1 MKKTMLMICATL
13 VLCVL
18 ALSLSKNMS
27 ASANGGTSAIPSA
40 TPPTHR
46 QWEYTYDLT
55 GYEYFN
61 RGVSDGDVLT
71 KMKQHGVEGWEL
83 AAIVP
88 EMHEDKQGHR
98 QYTATLIYK
107 RPK

>member
-1 MKKTMLMICATL
+1 MRAGSRFGEEYARPSEWTDCSDSIGAAA
-13 VLCVL
+13 L
-18 ALSLSKNMS
+18 A
-27 ASANGGTSAIPSA
+27 AAV
-40 TPPTHR
+40 
-46 QWEYTYDLT
+46 EYLYDLT

-107 RPK
+107 RPM